1 MLATLLT
8 FLLISFPSATKT
20 AWMDPASFH
29 LQLGMPQS
37 QVVAQ
42 LKADGWSC
50 SPGNEPHHL
59 VVRYDDG
66 RTITLV
72 FREDKLD
79 SARFELV
86 GFIPGVREAF
96 AELEKFLTEKRG
108 EPGRRVRNPTL
119 LSWEDKSPHIVVVL
133 STSRETS
140 YGRQGLGLLVVRYF
154 VPTK

>member
-1 MLATLLT
+1 MLASLLT
-8 FLLISFPSATKT
+8 FLLISFPSTAKT

-29 LQLGMPQS
+29 LRLGMRQS

-42 LKADGWSC
+42 LKTDGWNT

-66 RTITLV
+66 RTITLA
-72 FREDKLD
+72 FDEDKLE

-96 AELEKFLTEKRG
+96 AELEKSLTEKRG